1 MAFLCSR
8 MNWLFGSKRKPPEVF
23 VADETPEGFTN
34 VTTRPSYESPL
45 PPYPTIPR
53 PDASA
58 VPAYPY
64 VAPYP
69 PAPYPPL
76 PTHGGSSQPYGAPT
90 QPYSPMTPSQGASAS
105 PYGTPSRPV
114 VTNPLDSVPFVLA
127 PSLTAARTRPRNEF
141 DSYRAQMI
149 SLKDKLATTYTYDF
163 SLERSVIQDYP
174 NGL

>member
-1 MAFLCSR
+1 

-23 VADETPEGFTN
+23 VADDTPEGFTN
-34 VTTRPSYESPL
+34 VTMRNSSYESPL
-45 PPYPTIPR
+45 PPYPPIPR

-58 VPAYPY
+58 APAYPY
-64 VAPYP
+64 AAPYP

-76 PTHGGSSQPYGAPT
+76 TAYGVPKPSYGSP
-90 QPYSPMTPSQGASAS
+90 TPSQGAPAS
-105 PYGTPSRPV
+105 PYGIPSRPA

-127 PSLTAARTRPRNEF
+127 PSLTAARTRSRNEF

-163 SLERSVIQDYP
+163 SLERSVIQDYS